1 MLSKLAKLKLM
12 FEVMESTMLRQHTY
26 MQMLLASRKLETEGA
41 SLPWFNFS
49 KFSEYTSPVDQLTV
63 VEKEM
68 LFRNFYSYQR
78 VEAYVN
84 TWYNRHAHLIKAFR
98 TQKGWNESEFYLN
111 LNETVDTPVSLL
123 NAYRDFTLLAFMYQ
137 DSRPKFREGLPI
149 LNHSPSLNTSLM
161 FIDVYNKTINEGLIT
176 HDAPRISE
184 SKFKKLSP
192 LFISTPVQLSLKEM
206 INDSIN
212 TGRSCDLITRNQSDD
227 NFKRIFGSE
236 FHNFLP
242 DIFKQVIQKAKGYLL
257 PIATSANGRI
267 DPSDFT
273 RDTFNSGITT
283 MKERYLNLIRDNKD
297 LFVGYLLK
305 FLNAGNRNITKQTIL
320 NKLATYVHNFNV
332 TFNMNNIINSLYASR
347 YSYSRA
353 FTSKFYNA
361 DLGETNNV
369 NSYSYP
375 DTYKPPFTFE
385 LDAKGKPHDYVA
397 LTIRTFWIL
406 DTITYDAFIKFT
418 NKECTYTSITTSKT
432 RVSSHRFAVSNS
444 KHWFQFITDM
454 NEYLNFRSDTK
465 NFLINLHPVALFNA
479 SLGYGGWS
487 SCHHYVN
494 MPTTNMRELSSGDNS
509 FPEPHH
515 SYWFGNYQLAQ
526 GNSFVI
532 VEPPVVVA
540 EKQWLIPNKVRTIAW
555 VAEDYS
561 SIRMNLPYPTKQS
574 GDIPDEMYLE
584 YTAIREKMANIFK
597 PFVPLTDSQTW
608 LRVSSSNINSTST
621 ADIKNNGVSLY
632 SSAIVLDARGNESD
646 CYRGFNGEYLQ
657 SASVLKELV
666 SNSSNSKST
675 LIHSSDF
682 LPLNNERLLNGCVE
696 EDLAERNEY
705 DYTYTQRGGNG
716 ANTYI
721 SKYTRNFSNLQ
732 NVATDMVTT
741 YSFNKDYLLQLDSGD
756 YISYATYLSNSS
768 QFFFCQDTSM
778 FSTDAYK
785 VFVDKSKNFSYFSKA
800 FTGAVKCSVSNEY
813 FLPALMVGD
822 VSIFESL
829 KQSQVEWSFI
839 FDSFVNRKLVFVHE
853 DTDSLNSFLDN
864 LTSKTNYKWAS
875 GKSPN
880 EYHFDTSK
888 AVVYADGVLKLKSV
902 DDLDGFTIVDV
913 KNLVFKL

>member
-49 KFSEYTSPVDQLTV
+49 KFSEYKSPVDQLTV

-84 TWYNRHAHLIKAFR
+84 TWYNRHSHLIKAFR

-137 DSRPKFREGLPI
+137 DYRPKFREGLPI
-149 LNHSPSLNTSLM
+149 SNNSPSLNTSLM

-242 DIFKQVIQKAKGYLL
+242 DIFKQVIQKAKDYLL

-273 RDTFNSGITT
+273 RETFNSGITT

-305 FLNAGNRNITKQTIL
+305 YLNAGNRNITKQTIL

-332 TFNMNNIINSLYASR
+332 IFNMNNIINSLYASR
-347 YSYSRA
+347 YSYSRV
-353 FTSKFYNA
+353 FSSKFYNA
-361 DLGETNNV
+361 ELGETNNV

-494 MPTTNMRELSSGDNS
+494 MPTTKMRELSSGDNS

-526 GNSFVI
+526 GNAFVI

-632 SSAIVLDARGNESD
+632 SSAIVLDAHGNESD

-756 YISYATYLSNSS
+756 YISYATYLSNST

-822 VSIFESL
+822 VSIFQSL

>member
-1 MLSKLAKLKLM
+1 MLSQLAKLKLM

-26 MQMLLASRKLETEGA
+26 MQMLLASRKLQNEGA
-41 SLPWFNFS
+41 SLPWFNFN
-49 KFSEYTSPVDQLTV
+49 KFSEYNNPIDQLTV
-63 VEKEM
+63 LQKEM

-84 TWYNRHAHLIKAFR
+84 TWYNRHVHLIKAFR

-123 NAYRDFTLLAFMYQ
+123 NAYRDFTLLAYMYQ
-137 DSRPKFREGLPI
+137 DPKPKFREGLPI
-149 LNHSPSLNTSLM
+149 TNNSPSTDTSLM
-161 FIDVYNKTINEGLIT
+161 FIDVYNKTINEGVMT
-176 HDAPRISE
+176 YDSPRISE

-206 INDSIN
+206 INDAIN
-212 TGRSCDLITRNQSDD
+212 TGRSCDLETRNQSDD
-227 NFKRIFGSE
+227 NFKRVFGSE

-242 DIFKQVIQKAKGYLL
+242 DVFNQVIQKTKEYLL
-257 PIATSANGRI
+257 PIATTANGRI
-267 DPSDFT
+267 DPSDLV
-273 RDTFNSGITT
+273 RDTFNSGIVTI
-283 MKERYLNLIRDNKD
+283 KERYLNLIRDNKS

-305 FLNAGNRNITKQTIL
+305 YLNAGNKNITKQTIL
-320 NKLATYVHNFNV
+320 NKLATFVHNFNV
-332 TFNMNNIINSLYASR
+332 TFNMYNIIYSLFSSR
-347 YSYSRA
+347 YSYSRVYN
-353 FTSKFYNA
+353 SKFYNL
-361 DLGETNNV
+361 DLGEDSNT
-369 NSYSYP
+369 SHYSYP
-375 DTYKPPFTFE
+375 KTYQPPFTFDS
-385 LDAKGKPHDYVA
+385 DANGKVHDYVA
-397 LTIRTFWIL
+397 LTIRTCWTL
-406 DTITYDAFIKFT
+406 DTITFDSFVKFT
-418 NKECTYTSITTSKT
+418 NKECTYTSVTTSKS
-432 RVSSHRFAVSNS
+432 RVSSHRFSVSNS
-444 KHWFQFITDM
+444 KRWFQFITDM

-494 MPTTNMRELSSGDNS
+494 MPTAKMRELSTGDSS
-509 FPEPHH
+509 FPMPHH

-526 GNSFVI
+526 GNAFVI
-532 VEPPVVVA
+532 VEPPMIVA

-597 PFVPLTDSQTW
+597 PFIALPDSHTW
-608 LRVSSSNINSTST
+608 LRVSSSGINSTST
-621 ADIKNNGVSLY
+621 AEIKSNGLVLY
-632 SSAIVLDARGNESD
+632 SSALVLNASGDEQTV
-646 CYRGFNGEYLQ
+646 YRGFNGEYLQ
-657 SASVLKELV
+657 SASVLKELT
-666 SNSSNSKST
+666 SNMPNSMSK

-682 LPLNNERLLNGCVE
+682 LPLNNERLVRGCVE

-705 DYTYTQRGGNG
+705 DYDYSQNGGNS

-732 NVATDMVTT
+732 NVATDMITT
-741 YSFNKDYLLQLDSGD
+741 YSFNKDYLLQLDTGD
-756 YISYATYLSNSS
+756 YISYATYLTNSN

-785 VFVDKSKNFSYFSKA
+785 VYVDKSKNFSYFSKA

-822 VSIFESL
+822 ISIFESL

-853 DTDSLNSFLDN
+853 DSDSLNSFLDN

-875 GKSPN
+875 GKLPN

-902 DDLDGFTIVDV
+902 DDLDGYTIVDV